1 MTGISAALP
10 RMILRKFSNVPVRVQ
25 VHKHRKTSGQLKAEE
40 HGRLRVRNG
49 ARGDRAALGA
59 FWCQLGSLYVPTFAS
74 ILASHM
80 SLIVHPAPRMI
91 HEPAPNS
98 ARFVS
103 QTETGAP
110 VKCDA
115 SVIDQVHGRNKSQEP
130 IGRSTRASSINGL
143 IENFFG
149 SGTLGSAALALVGA
163 FLSNTRREVARQRAA
178 SDRGCMVAWLG
189 RVMLQYSGVARTVH
203 ACAER
208 RNGVYD
214 AIRSGR
220 VTILPDAVSGCQQ
233 TKICARPPAA
243 VNRNWSKF
251 SQNAKSPPRQIGSK
265 RRKRSL
271 HRDYVT

>member
-10 RMILRKFSNVPVRVQ
+10 RMILRKLSNVPVCVQ
-25 VHKHRKTSGQLKAEE
+25 VHKYRETSGQLKTEE
-40 HGRLRVRNG
+40 HGRLRVRNR
-49 ARGDRAALGA
+49 ARGDRTALGA
-59 FWCQLGSLYVPTFAS
+59 VWCQLGSLYVPTFAS

-91 HEPAPNS
+91 HDPAPNS

-115 SVIDQVHGRNKSQEP
+115 SVIDQVQGRNRSQEP
-130 IGRSTRASSINGL
+130 IGRSTRASSMNGL

-149 SGTLGSAALALVGA
+149 SGTLDSAALVLVGA
-163 FLSNTRREVARQRAA
+163 LLSNTRREVARQRAV
-178 SDRGCMVAWLG
+178 SERGCMVAWLG
-189 RVMLQYSGVARTVH
+189 HAMLQYSGVARTAH

-208 RNGVYD
+208 RNGVHD

-243 VNRNWSKF
+243 VNRNWPKF
-251 SQNAKSPPRQIGSK
+251 PPRHKI
-265 RRKRSL
+265 
-271 HRDYVT
+271 T